1 MKLLFI
7 TASRIG
13 DAIISSGVLNEM
25 IERHPGI
32 EVTVAAAP
40 LTLPLFEGVP
50 NLKRLIPIVKK
61 PHHRHWIDLWQ
72 ECRQEQ
78 WDIIL
83 DIRGSLVTYFLK
95 VGKRYVWKSPKAY
108 DHRVVQLGRLIG
120 KTPAPS
126 PRLWLT
132 QAHTQKAARL
142 VPPDTQVLAL
152 SPAANWIGK
161 QWPPA
166 SFANLLT
173 QFLEK
178 YSAKVAIFAAPEEK
192 ESIQVVIDAIPKK
205 QRLDF
210 VGQLSLLEIAA
221 CIQNCRVFIGNDS
234 GLMHMSAAIGTPTL
248 GLFGPTDNNMYG
260 PYCPPETPINQVVR
274 TPESR
279 EALMKIPGFTFDA
292 PRSYMNNLKP
302 KTVFQVLEEMWGKT
316 YERCRE
322 N

>member
-1 MKLLFI
+1 MRLLFI

-61 PHHRHWIDLWQ
+61 SHHRHWIDLWQ
-72 ECRQEQ
+72 ECRHEQ

-83 DIRGSLVTYFLK
+83 DIRGSLITYFLK

-132 QAHTQKAARL
+132 QEHTQKAARL
-142 VPPDTQVLAL
+142 IPPDTQVLAL

-166 SFANLLT
+166 AFANLLD
-173 QFLEK
+173 QFLAK

-192 ESIQVVIDAIPKK
+192 ESIQVVIDAIPNK

-221 CIQNCRVFIGNDS
+221 CIKNCRVFIGNDS

-260 PYCPPETPINQVVR
+260 PYCPPDNPINQVVR
-274 TPESR
+274 TPETR
-279 EALMKIPGFTFDA
+279 EALMKIPGFAFDA
-292 PRSYMNNLKP
+292 PRTYMNNLQP
-302 KTVFQVLEEMWGKT
+302 KIVFQVLEAMWGKR
-316 YERCRE
+316 Y
-322 N
+322 